1 LLELDLAEESAV
13 DCANCNM
20 TPAVSG
26 AGPDKLW
33 AFNPK
38 TRCCTFN
45 PILPN
50 YLAGQALLRGGQSEA
65 VVKARLT
72 SRVGVTPM
80 GIIPPKSWIT
90 LYQRVRRREYG
101 RSERLLCPYWVGG
114 EFACGVWKDRNHVC
128 RTWFCRHDH
137 GAAGREAWKTVKGT
151 LSVAEQLLA
160 VFCVREGRAPP
171 KRRSRKQFA
180 RWYRWCARRVAEV
193 GDEDIAKLRRHP
205 ALVERLEEVAA
216 LAVSPPKPIP
226 DMVVTSVA
234 GVENDGDKVW
244 VFGYSRF
251 DGLLLPRSIFL
262 FFSKLDGQ
270 RSWSQALAETNSEAA
285 EPLDES
291 VVHELYRIGGVRS
304 PEPGDIPGLGDDEP
318 TFELTEDGFYFRALM
333 P

>member
-38 TRCCTFN
+38 
-45 PILPN
+45 
-50 YLAGQALLRGGQSEA
+50 
-65 VVKARLT
+65 
-72 SRVGVTPM
+72 PM

-114 EFACGVWKDRNHVC
+114 EFSCGVWKDRNHVC
-128 RTWFCRHDH
+128 RTWFCRLDH
-137 GAAGREAWKTVKGT
+137 GAAGREAWKAVKRT
-151 LSVAEQLLA
+151 LSAAEQLLA
-160 VFCVREGRAPP
+160 VFCVRDGRAPP
-171 KRRSRKQFA
+171 KRGSRKQFA

-234 GVENDGDKVW
+234 GVD
-244 VFGYSRF
+244 
-251 DGLLLPRSIFL
+251 RSIFL